1 MKRKWNVM
9 SETKD
14 RKVAKDLK
22 AVAYRLESICRKYGL
37 GYAEVYLIQTTNDFA
52 TLNVRGKK
60 KVGDTELVN
69 LYSVINPVN
78 KVEGKNEESNSEERE
93 QVEGKK

>member
-22 AVAYRLESICRKYGL
+22 AVAYKLESICRKYGL
-37 GYAEVYLIQTTNDFA
+37 GYAEVYLIQTDNSA

-60 KVGDTELVN
+60 KIGDTELVN
-69 LYSVINPVN
+69 LYSVINPTS
-78 KVEGKNEESNSEERE
+78 KVEGKNEESNSEERK
-93 QVEGKK
+93 QVEDKE